1 VSESGAN
8 GACSLS
14 AASSRE
20 AAHDEE
26 GIGGIR
32 MRVLVAN
39 APDVYQEVISAT
51 LKELRPHLEV
61 FTAQPEDLD
70 GEFARLL
77 PQLVVCSRVTA
88 LVEREALAW
97 IELYPGYASKSVV
110 SLAGEKS
117 TYPQMDFDIILSVVD
132 EAQRLY
138 ETV

>member
-1 VSESGAN
+1 
-8 GACSLS
+8 
-14 AASSRE
+14 
-20 AAHDEE
+20 
-26 GIGGIR
+26 

-70 GEFARLL
+70 AEFARLS

-88 LVEREALAW
+88 LVEREALVW
-97 IELYPGYASKSVV
+97 IELYPGYASESVV
-110 SLAGEKS
+110 SLGGQKS
-117 TYPQMDFDIILSVVD
+117 TYPEMDFDIILSVVD